1 MDFVKELSYLYPELA
16 IMLGALAALMIG
28 CFSSDSSTPLIN
40 RMSILLFIVS
50 IIFVTIIPSKTEVYL
65 LRDMFVVDG
74 FSSALK
80 ILILISAIV
89 VMMIISPAIEDKQT
103 MRFEFGVLYMIAVCG
118 MMLMVSANNLLSLY
132 VSLEM
137 QSLSLYVLAS
147 FNRGNLQSSEAG
159 VKYFVL
165 GALASGILLFGVSIV
180 YGFAGTTDFT
190 QIMAQVSTLQISNES
205 TLGIMFG
212 VVLVVVGLLF
222 KVSAAP
228 FHMWTPDVYQGAPT
242 AVTTFFA
249 ALPKL
254 AALGLLA
261 RVLVQPFG
269 DLHQGWED
277 ILIIVAVLS
286 MLVGAFGAISQS
298 NFKRLLA
305 YSSIGHVGY
314 ILLGIIIG
322 SEEGIKGLMVY
333 MVTYLPATL
342 AAFACLLMLRRN
354 SVALE
359 EINDFSGLAKVNPR
373 ISFILLLS
381 MFSMAGIPPLA
392 GFFGK
397 FYIFRAAVEEGMIIL
412 AVIGVLASVVSAFY
426 YLRIVKVMYF
436 EESKFSALDVES
448 SFMRKAAV
456 VFCAAMLFCFI
467 VPAVANE
474 IVEFSEKAAIAL
486 MS

>member
-1 MDFVKELSYLYPELA
+1 
-16 IMLGALAALMIG
+16 
-28 CFSSDSSTPLIN
+28 
-40 RMSILLFIVS
+40 
-50 IIFVTIIPSKTEVYL
+50 
-65 LRDMFVVDG
+65 
-74 FSSALK
+74 
-80 ILILISAIV
+80 
-89 VMMIISPAIEDKQT
+89 
-103 MRFEFGVLYMIAVCG
+103 
-118 MMLMVSANNLLSLY
+118 
-132 VSLEM
+132 
-137 QSLSLYVLAS
+137 
-147 FNRGNLQSSEAG
+147 
-159 VKYFVL
+159 
-165 GALASGILLFGVSIV
+165 
-180 YGFAGTTDFT
+180 
-190 QIMAQVSTLQISNES
+190 MAQVSTLQISNES